1 MRRWVL
7 TVACGLI
14 VAAVACACAGFGA
27 QAVAQPLDA
36 EVPTLVYDAR
46 EQAFS
51 YRGTEGT
58 DLLAVP
64 GELMPGDEVVC
75 PLRVEVRHADDP
87 VTVYVRAAYEPGEVA
102 GIEGVSVASA
112 WGSAEPLS
120 GTLGDA
126 HGMRG
131 AVKLATVDGSA
142 TVPAQVTISVPV
154 TLDASTAGLD
164 HVLTWEFIA
173 QHEGGGAVVYAGAE
187 GLPQTGD
194 ATWAACAAA
203 CVLGAACLLVA
214 CRRN

>member
-1 MRRWVL
+1 MAAR
-7 TVACGLI
+7 GLA
-14 VAAVACACAGFGA
+14 VAAVLCAGAGFGA
-27 QAVAQPLDA
+27 KAVAQPQDA

-51 YRGTEGT
+51 YRGTDGT

-64 GELMPGDEVVC
+64 GELMPGDEVTC
-75 PLRVEVRHADDP
+75 PLRVEVRHADAP
-87 VTVYVRAAYEPGEVA
+87 VTVYVRAAYEPGEIA

-112 WGSAEPLS
+112 WGSADPLT

-126 HGMRG
+126 HGMQG

-142 TVPAQVTISVPV
+142 AVPAQVTISVPV
-154 TLDASTAGLD
+154 TLDASTADLD

-173 QHEGGGAVVYAGAE
+173 QHEGESTVVHAGAD

-194 ATWAACAAA
+194 ITWAVCAAA
-203 CVLGAACLLVA
+203 CALGAVCLLA
-214 CRRN
+214 ARRRG